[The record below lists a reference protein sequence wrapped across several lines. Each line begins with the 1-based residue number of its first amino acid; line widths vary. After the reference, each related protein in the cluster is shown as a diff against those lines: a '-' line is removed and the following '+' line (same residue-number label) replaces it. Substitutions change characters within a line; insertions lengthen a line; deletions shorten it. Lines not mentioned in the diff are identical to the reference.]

1 VDTCRIR
8 VGAAGVSPK
17 TFSFWTDDAP
27 WIVFFT
33 EPYEADVWRA
43 EAIYREILPRLCE
56 VARRSGKTVVLK
68 LHPFETM
75 AQRKRLIRA
84 TLSEEDRKFVKVFA
98 SPLSAEILRSTWCAV
113 TVESTVACKAA
124 TVGVPTFLC
133 GWLRHAYSG
142 YALQYARFGAARIL
156 EMPDDLLR
164 IPESMREAKPAA
176 DVTTR
181 ISRPIAPETL
191 AEVLLRQSA
200 RSVA

>member
-1 VDTCRIR
+1 
-8 VGAAGVSPK
+8 
-17 TFSFWTDDAP
+17 
-27 WIVFFT
+27 
-33 EPYEADVWRA
+33 
-43 EAIYREILPRLCE
+43 
-56 VARRSGKTVVLK
+56 
-68 LHPFETM
+68 
-75 AQRKRLIRA
+75 
-84 TLSEEDRKFVKVFA
+84 
-98 SPLSAEILRSTWCAV
+98 
-113 TVESTVACKAA
+113 
-124 TVGVPTFLC
+124 VPTFLC